1 MSNNS
6 KENTMEDKVD
16 GRSRE
21 AKAAKARRSR
31 TPFGVLRQK
40 MALDAD
46 TMARIEKDDL
56 VPRWINDDDHGQ
68 RIKNAESGGYD
79 FVLSEGSEKVGD
91 EDVDTS
97 RKIKKLVG
105 SHKDGSAKYAYL
117 MAIPSKFYNE
127 DQIAKEATNKQ
138 VDDSI
143 RAGQP
148 RGSDALGVSSD
159 KASVSPQNI
168 DYTP

>member
-1 MSNNS
+1 MSNL
-6 KENTMEDKVD
+6 D

-31 TPFGVLRQK
+31 TPFGVLRLK
-40 MALDAD
+40 MALDQD
-46 TMARIEKDDL
+46 TKDRLERDDL
-56 VPRWINDDDHGQ
+56 IPRWVNDDDHGQ
-68 RIKNAESGGYD
+68 RVKNAESGGYN

-91 EDVDTS
+91 DDVDVD

-127 DQIAKEATNKQ
+127 DQNAKESVNKQ

-148 RGSDALGVSSD
+148 KGSNALNISPDKGGVSVD
-159 KASVSPQNI
+159 KI